1 MDIDA
6 KPYRAFVAVAEERSF
21 GRAAA
26 RLKVS
31 QPALS
36 AQIREFERLLGF
48 PLFDRT
54 SRVVELSVQGRLFL
68 GNARRM
74 LLETDIA
81 RNTARAIQT
90 NQLSIGAT
98 IQTMSV
104 AERVNLLDHFLVQ
117 RPDIPLRVANDTDA
131 RLRSALARREI
142 NLALLIEPMLGGAVT
157 YSPLDPHSSAVAAV
171 ERLILRRR
179 RVEILLPREHPASH
193 HAVLPL
199 SALKKMRIA
208 MFNRTH
214 GIALSAAI
222 AQFVGAAGGGLIR
235 PPERNA
241 LAVERY
247 GAVMRAP
254 AISLG
259 WFGRS
264 HLAGLAPM
272 VSRPVEG
279 LDAETGLVLL
289 RAQGEE
295 HLATAALW
303 KIAAEWASHRR
314 PPVRG
319 ASTRRASAG
328 T

>member
-26 RLKVS
+26 RLQVS

-48 PLFDRT
+48 PLFNRT

-74 LLETDIA
+74 LFETEIA

-90 NQLSIGAT
+90 NQLAIGAT
-98 IQTMSV
+98 VQTMLV
-104 AERVNLLDHFLVQ
+104 AERVNLLDRFILQ

-131 RLRSALARREI
+131 RLRAALARREI
-142 NLALLIEPMLGGAVT
+142 DLALLIEPMLGGAVT
-157 YSPLDPHSSAVAAV
+157 YSPLDPHSASVTEI
-171 ERLILRRR
+171 ERLVLRRR
-179 RVEILLPREHPASH
+179 RVEVLLPREHPASR

-208 MFNRTH
+208 MFDRAY
-214 GIALSAAI
+214 GVALITAI
-222 AQFVGAAGGGLIR
+222 LQFVRSAGGTLTR

-247 GAVMRAP
+247 GAVKRVP

-272 VSRPVEG
+272 VSRPIEG

-289 RAQGEE
+289 RAQGEG
-295 HLATAALW
+295 HPATATMW
-303 KIAAEWASHRR
+303 KIAAELASHRQ

-319 ASTRRASAG
+319 STRRASTG